1 MEAMKISHRWFL
13 PLLMNIQRSKNMPK
27 TPSIKLF
34 HLIKSLTGSEKRYFK
49 LFVKDTGG
57 KTSKYI
63 QLFEAIEKQETFDDE
78 ALRALVYPLENIQ
91 SRKYSELKAYLYE
104 LILKS
109 LQSYDEKTSI
119 EYKLQHILSSIK
131 VLFKRALFE
140 DCKELLT
147 KGTKLAKKYEQF
159 NALLKIMDW
168 EKQIAYAETDIQY
181 LDKYLSKIQAQ
192 ETQALSQ
199 IENRA
204 IYENIFY
211 QLLIG
216 LRKDSSLRRP
226 EQRDRLLKLLDHPQL
241 NGVDQALSHQAKVLY
256 YRIYTFY
263 YYTIGDFDSF
273 YKTGVLLLDIME
285 AAPHFLKESVT
296 NYISALSNLL
306 VGCILSF
313 DYDQAEV
320 YLKKLKAIKPISADD
335 KLKIHRQYYTVKF
348 RLCINTG
355 AFEEGLKA
363 LEEHLTLLASGNVNS
378 KIFETES
385 FYFQYICIY
394 FGTGVYDKALDYL
407 NRWLNSP
414 KSIERQDLQSFA
426 RMINLIIHYE
436 MGNHLL
442 LDSLLRSTY
451 RFLNNR
457 NSLYQM
463 EARMITFIRDVNHAQ
478 DRKTRET
485 VLYGFKRELINQMED
500 KKVKAML
507 QLFDLEAW
515 LDSKILNMSFAE
527 VVERKFLQ
535 EKQKVKFTNHT
546 N

>member
-1 MEAMKISHRWFL
+1 
-13 PLLMNIQRSKNMPK
+13 
-27 TPSIKLF
+27 
-34 HLIKSLTGSEKRYFK
+34 LTGSEKRYFK
-49 LFVKDTGG
+49 LFVRDTGG

-63 QLFEAIEKQETFDDE
+63 LLFEAIEKQEVFDDE
-78 ALRALVYPLENIQ
+78 ALRALVYPTEDIQ

-109 LQSYDEKTSI
+109 LQSYDEKTSV
-119 EYKLQHILSSIK
+119 EYRLQHILSSIK

-159 NALLKIMDW
+159 HALLKIMDW

-181 LDKYLSKIQAQ
+181 LDKHLSRIKEE
-192 ETQALSQ
+192 ETLALKQ
-199 IENRA
+199 IENKA
-204 IYENIFY
+204 IYENVFY

-241 NGVDQALSHQAKVLY
+241 STVDQALSHQAKVLY

-263 YYTIGDFDSF
+263 YYTIGDFESF
-273 YKTGVLLLDIME
+273 YKTGVLLLAIMDAE
-285 AAPHFLKESVT
+285 PHFLKESVT

-306 VGCILSF
+306 VACILSF

-320 YLKKLKAIKPISADD
+320 YLRKLKAIKPLSADD

-355 AFEEGLKA
+355 AFEEGFEA
-363 LEEHLTLLASGNVNS
+363 LEEHFKLLTSGNINS

-394 FGTGVYDKALDYL
+394 FGTGVYDKALSYL
-407 NRWLNSP
+407 NQWLNSP

-442 LDSLLRSTY
+442 LDSLIRSTY

-463 EARMITFIRDVNHAQ
+463 EARMITFIRDVNNAQ
-478 DRKTRET
+478 DRKTKK
-485 VLYGFKRELINQMED
+485 VALADFKQDLEDQMKD

-515 LDSKILNMSFAE
+515 LDSKILNISFAE
-527 VVERKFLQ
+527 VVKRKFLQ
-535 EKQKVKFTNHT
+535 EKEKVMRANHAK
-546 N
+546 